1 MPFPNQDYSKRDCQL
16 PAGCKDLADAI
27 KHEAASVSPPPAEP
41 PITRYVTLP
50 EKVSVKFMADISG
63 QELSTIVDDLV
74 RLRCF
79 LGLNRSLD
87 FEDAAKLLRKYGI
100 SATRAA

>member
-16 PAGCKDLADAI
+16 PAGCKDLTDAI
-27 KHEAASVSPPPAEP
+27 KHETASISPPPAEP
-41 PITRYVTLP
+41 PITRHVTLP
-50 EKVSVKFMADISG
+50 EKVSVKFMAEISG
-63 QELSTIVDDLV
+63 QELSVIVDDLV

-87 FEDAAKLLRKYGI
+87 FEDAAKVLRKYGI